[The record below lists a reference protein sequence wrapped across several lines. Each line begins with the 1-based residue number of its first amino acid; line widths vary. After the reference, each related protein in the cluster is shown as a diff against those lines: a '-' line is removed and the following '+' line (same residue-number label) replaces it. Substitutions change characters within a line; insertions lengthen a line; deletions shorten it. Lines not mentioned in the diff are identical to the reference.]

1 VVGITFYLANR
12 MINELGI
19 VYGFSPLLSAFLPSL
34 VFLGVGL
41 YALNRIR

>member
-34 VFLGVGL
+34 IFLGIGL
-41 YALNRIR
+41 FFLNRVR